1 MPSTSEDVKIIA
13 SSVQKYLLCT
23 KGEIIKR
30 HFLKNNQLIGKQCDL
45 CNLIIE
51 KEFDTTNNF
60 KIKSERLEELASEIC
75 EIFASE
81 RKNVYFVP
89 YCNKPRSL
97 ATGKL
102 WAAYN
107 KLKSKVKI
115 ALKETNSPPT
125 NNIEASK
132 ELQLKINTLKSCK
145 DESELQ
151 WQEIVEIWSATSSFR
166 LSQLVNSESKNH
178 LSEYFSEYPVL
189 TFLNGFK
196 LFEKDFEN
204 LFPLSVNLFTENWF
218 KVNAALVNIAKSIK
232 PTNHHYKLIQNLLN
246 EPNSDLQGLF
256 VLPYLINNNFGRKRN
271 SENEPFKLTKKEIA
285 DTFIVRVSVSKN

>member
-60 KIKSERLEELASEIC
+60 KIKSERLEQLASEIC

-115 ALKETNSPPT
+115 ALKETHSPPT

-145 DESELQ
+145 DESEL
-151 WQEIVEIWSATSSFR
+151 
-166 LSQLVNSESKNH
+166 QLVNSESKNH

-256 VLPYLINNNFGRKRN
+256 VLPYLINNNFGRKR
-271 SENEPFKLTKKEIA
+271 KLRKRAI
-285 DTFIVRVSVSKN
+285 